1 MPLVKKSQKN
11 VINTPV
17 IKNPVI
23 LTPSAAITGPVIIFS
38 RHQFSRHTRWGHGTA
53 TVQDCCSVSL
63 CEPALTPLKA
73 TEFTSMNMDLDK
85 VTISRWS
92 LAEVAWGGEQVHRGQ
107 DLHVVSECDF
117 NTMLTGWE
125 ASKPRCT
132 CDLSSLAVN
141 LAVELTLVHW
151 VQQHLLIFFCF
162 CTFPTAEQT
171 FPPTDLTHSSR
182 AQLHW
187 NSPSPHASH
196 FSPASPSHCPGCQPP
211 PSTRPTSCPTH
222 TDKGIWKLISL

>member
-1 MPLVKKSQKN
+1 
-11 VINTPV
+11 
-17 IKNPVI
+17 
-23 LTPSAAITGPVIIFS
+23 
-38 RHQFSRHTRWGHGTA
+38 
-53 TVQDCCSVSL
+53 
-63 CEPALTPLKA
+63 
-73 TEFTSMNMDLDK
+73 MDLDK

-92 LAEVAWGGEQVHRGQ
+92 LAEVAWGGEKVHRGQ

-222 TDKGIWKLISL
+222 TDKGIWKHISL